1 MALPVYLAMTAA
13 ELFSSVPLPD
23 HTAWMACH
31 FSCYGT
37 GLSNCPDDLPPG
49 SLLILNDRTPVQ
61 GHDPDLIVR
70 QLMQI
75 TQECKVSGVLLDLQ
89 RPENEDTAVIVK
101 AIVGALGCPVGVS
114 EAYAKDLTCPV
125 FLPPPPLHKPLKE
138 YLTPWSGREIW
149 LEAALDSEVITLT
162 PEGSRFTPVF
172 PTQAAEPSFLEVILH
187 CRYHIEIKDKQ
198 VDFTLFR
205 TQETLDALLQ
215 EAESLGVAQAVGLYQ
230 ELGK

>member
-13 ELFSSVPLPD
+13 EMSSGVPLPD
-23 HTAWMACH
+23 RPAWMACH

-70 QLMQI
+70 QLKQI
-75 TQECKVSGVLLDLQ
+75 AQECKVSGVLLDLQ
-89 RPENEDTAVIVK
+89 RPEIEDTAVIAK
-101 AIVGALGCPVGVS
+101 AIVGALDCPVGGS
-114 EAYAKDLTCPV
+114 EAYAKDLACPV

-138 YLTPWSGREIW
+138 YLDPWSGREIW
-149 LEAALDSEVITLT
+149 LEAALDSELITLT
-162 PEGSRFTPVF
+162 PEGSRFTPLF
-172 PTQAAEPSFLEVILH
+172 PAHTTEQSFLEEVLH

-205 TQETLDALLQ
+205 TPETLDTLLQ
-215 EAESLGVAQAVGLYQ
+215 EAERLGVAQVVGLYQ